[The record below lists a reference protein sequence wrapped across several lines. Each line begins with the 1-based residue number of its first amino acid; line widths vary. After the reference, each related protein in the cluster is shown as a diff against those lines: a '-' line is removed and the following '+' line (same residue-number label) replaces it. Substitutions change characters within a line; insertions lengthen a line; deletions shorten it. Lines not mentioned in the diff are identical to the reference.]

1 MGKSSGECLVK
12 TCDTYIDIFAHFSR
26 CKYKCLYKCLC
37 TQNCVQFS
45 HTHNT
50 YYIISFSFWL
60 YMENK
65 HKQQKIKKMCT
76 NYQSDWPWTQTGYH
90 FPLDVWWI
98 YLGKW
103 HNDRTLFSRTWKS
116 WELDS
121 GNHPQMAQQFR
132 LVKYYFIYP
141 EYMIL
146 WYLQLDGARVTN
158 LRLPWAV
165 LWWFSVELAE
175 FPVFEKI
182 PLTSWN
188 GSKLQGDIGFILES

>member
-76 NYQSDWPWTQTGYH
+76 NYQSDWPWTETGYH

-103 HNDRTLFSRTWKS
+103 HNDRTLFSRTL
-116 WELDS
+116 EIM
-121 GNHPQMAQQFR
+121 G
-132 LVKYYFIYP
+132 
-141 EYMIL
+141 
-146 WYLQLDGARVTN
+146 
-158 LRLPWAV
+158 
-165 LWWFSVELAE
+165 
-175 FPVFEKI
+175 
-182 PLTSWN
+182 
-188 GSKLQGDIGFILES
+188 IGFGKSSPNGPTIQVGEILFHLPRIYDTMISTVGWHTCDQFKTSLGRVVMIFSGVGRVPCFWKDSFDVLKWK